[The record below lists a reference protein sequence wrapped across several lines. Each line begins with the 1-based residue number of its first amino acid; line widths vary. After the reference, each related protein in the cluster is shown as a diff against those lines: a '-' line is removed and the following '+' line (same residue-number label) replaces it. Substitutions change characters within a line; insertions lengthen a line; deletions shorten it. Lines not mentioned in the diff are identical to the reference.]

1 MKIIYVV
8 LVLKTNT
15 GRIIMLETYVTE
27 HKQRF
32 VYPQQ
37 GRANN

>member
-1 MKIIYVV
+1 MKIIYIV
-8 LVLKTNT
+8 LVLKMNT

-27 HKQRF
+27 YKHRF